1 MPAYSFKRKSLSYMT
16 SEGIQHSR
24 LVSMIKVHNRLY
36 YQLENGDFVENTS
49 LGFSKAYEDDELLK
63 EFRNLYRG
71 TTVG

>member
-1 MPAYSFKRKSLSYMT
+1 MPAYSFKKMSVSYTT

-49 LGFSKAYEDDELLK
+49 LGFAKAYEDEELLK
-63 EFRNLYRG
+63 EFGKLYCG
-71 TTVG
+71 TTVQ